1 MKRAIKECR
10 AVLRPV
16 QVELQPS
23 REWLQQQAR
32 EHGLKYLLAHADDGV
47 IWGRLD
53 GEVLRIARDAAGQ
66 HADALACS
74 PPLRVETLQQA
85 RLFGELA
92 ELLVW
97 REDAGWKARLIR
109 DEATEQITWKE
120 AIDEYQLLWGTHGTA
135 LEMDFTLFRD
145 GAQGLRHAVPVV
157 LAIGAAD
164 VKAAPPRL
172 LVRHYLA
179 DEDFARIVASR
190 LVDLEPDKED
200 RS

>member
-1 MKRAIKECR
+1 MKRALKECR
-10 AVLRPV
+10 AALQPV
-16 QVELQPS
+16 QVESPT
-23 REWLQQQAR
+23 RDWLQQRAR
-32 EHGLKYLLAHADDGV
+32 DHGLKYLLAHADDGV

-53 GEVLRIARDAAGQ
+53 GEVLRIARDAAGENRE
-66 HADALACS
+66 AFACS

-109 DEATEQITWKE
+109 DEVAEQIAWKE
-120 AIDEYQLLWGTHGTA
+120 AIDEHQLLWGTHGTA

-145 GAQGLRHAVPVV
+145 GTQGLRHALPMALVT
-157 LAIGAAD
+157 GAAD
-164 VKAAPPRL
+164 GKATPHRL

-190 LVDLEPDKED
+190 LVDLVLDQGD
-200 RS
+200 RP